1 MSQPHD
7 PPTKLFTRDFVL
19 AAMANLFI
27 SMVFYLLMTSMALY
41 AVDRFQASD
50 SAAGLASS
58 VFIIGSV
65 TARFFAGKL
74 LQVLGRKRLM
84 VISLCIY
91 VLASVLYI
99 YSDTLW
105 LLLIVRFVH
114 GMAFGAGNTAIATA
128 VQAIIPP
135 ARRSEGTG
143 YFGLST
149 TLSTAAGPFLAVV
162 LAANGDYTSV
172 FLFCTVS
179 SVAALVIS
187 LLMQMPEPAR
197 ILEKPETHARRGS
210 FIRSIISPAALPI
223 SLVLLVCGVAYSGII
238 AFLAPFL
245 ISRSMAE
252 AASWFFLVYAVTVLA
267 SRLFA
272 GRIQDR
278 RGDNAIMYP
287 LLVVFALGMAALA
300 FTPSNLTVA
309 AAAALTGFGFGA
321 LMPCAQAIAVSAV
334 PPAELGVATSTFFLM
349 LDIGIGFG
357 PVALGLL
364 IPHVGYRGMFGIL
377 AVLSA
382 LGIGLYFQV
391 HGRHDRAMQGRGAS

>member
-149 TLSTAAGPFLAVV
+149 TLSTAAGPFLAACCVMSIPP
-162 LAANGDYTSV
+162 GR
-172 FLFCTVS
+172 
-179 SVAALVIS
+179 
-187 LLMQMPEPAR
+187 LLR
-197 ILEKPETHARRGS
+197 CLTIKPPRRP
-210 FIRSIISPAALPI
+210 IRCFRRKPP
-223 SLVLLVCGVAYSGII
+223 GN
-238 AFLAPFL
+238 
-245 ISRSMAE
+245 
-252 AASWFFLVYAVTVLA
+252 
-267 SRLFA
+267 
-272 GRIQDR
+272 DR
-278 RGDNAIMYP
+278 FM
-287 LLVVFALGMAALA
+287 
-300 FTPSNLTVA
+300 
-309 AAAALTGFGFGA
+309 TG
-321 LMPCAQAIAVSAV
+321 
-334 PPAELGVATSTFFLM
+334 PP
-349 LDIGIGFG
+349 
-357 PVALGLL
+357 
-364 IPHVGYRGMFGIL
+364 
-377 AVLSA
+377 
-382 LGIGLYFQV
+382 
-391 HGRHDRAMQGRGAS
+391 